1 MAVGGFEGAV
11 LIWDLGEAP
20 LGFPSCGLQTSW
32 AMMHWRGEEKGWR
45 KTLGLARIRPDVD
58 DVGRG

>member
-20 LGFPSCGLQTSW
+20 LGVPVLR
-32 AMMHWRGEEKGWR
+32 AANK
-45 KTLGLARIRPDVD
+45 LGHDALE
-58 DVGRG
+58 G